1 MEQRDRDIMAA
12 KLKGAVAVITGASS
26 GIGRATALAF
36 AAKGTKVVVAARREQ
51 ALNDLVAEIERTG
64 GQALAVPTDV
74 TDEQAVLDLANA
86 AIQAFGRIDIW
97 VNDADVILYGSVTD
111 TPMAD
116 VRRLME
122 VNFIGHVHGARA
134 ALPVFREQGSGTLIN
149 LSSVVTRLPQPY
161 ASAYVA
167 SKHAVHAL
175 SESLRQELML
185 AGDKD
190 IHVVNVLPAAID
202 TPLFQHGG
210 NYTGRRPVPPPPVYP
225 VDVVAKAIVKAA
237 THPKRDIHAGRAGHL
252 VNLQAKFMPGM
263 VERTA
268 AMLVDKGGF
277 EDTPTASTSGNLFDP
292 MTAGADVS
300 GGWKPSGPSKARR
313 LATIGA
319 VSVPLAALGR
329 AVWKRNQQ

>member
-1 MEQRDRDIMAA
+1 MAA
-12 KLKGAVAVITGASS
+12 KLKGRVAVITGASS

-64 GQALAVPTDV
+64 EQALAVPTDV

-97 VNDADVILYGSVTD
+97 VNDAGVILYGSVTD

-225 VDVVAKAIVKAA
+225 VDVVAKAIIKAA
-237 THPKRDIHAGRAGHL
+237 TRPKRDIHAGRAGHL

-277 EDTPTASTSGNLFDP
+277 EDTRTASTSGNLFEP

-313 LATIGA
+313 LATA
-319 VSVPLAALGR
+319 SALAVPLAALGR
-329 AVWKRNQQ
+329 TVWKRNQQ